1 MSIQFQE
8 IPANNLVPIFAT
20 EFDNTLAAKPGPMPW
35 KSLLIGQAV
44 EAIGGSTPEAE
55 KKWRPKV
62 DNTGKLVKVSSD
74 DEADAM
80 FGKGSQIAL
89 MARAFRKNAKYME
102 LYCIALLDNAAETL
116 SKAPDYSSSSTY
128 AVGDVVKHEN
138 KPYVCSTE
146 ISTAEQWT
154 AGHWTEI
161 QSSASSKTLTLT
173 GPASESGPLYLLI
186 GGQAVTVTVIADD
199 TAATIAANIAAKVN
213 SLTNLPVTATVASNV
228 VTLNAKCKGAAGN
241 EISVFL
247 NFNDGEKTPAGVGI
261 AEFGDGVD
269 RVFLAGG
276 AGDAELG
283 AGNVGNLIEGT
294 WFKSVGIG
302 KGDNTGTG
310 NVVYIKDILDE
321 RWKAVVQKDGVLYYG
336 VSGNKTAAVTAGESR
351 NSQLILIPGLPH
363 TPTPPC
369 ETATASMGAIAVIAL
384 NDPAVPL
391 SNWPV
396 KGIVAPKMEDR
407 LGFDSNNDILRAG
420 VAMLAAGDDGTVYLK
435 RCVTTYK
442 TNAMGASDTSYQ
454 QLEKVNTL
462 SYLRYDW
469 NNYLAGKYPHAKL
482 ADDGNEYGP
491 GQVVMTPKLGKAEI
505 LIRYKFWMSKGLVQ
519 NYDEFKANVVV
530 ERDPDDS
537 TALNFLIPADLIDQ
551 LLICK
556 SKIQFK

>member
-1 MSIQFQE
+1 MSIQYQE

-20 EFDNTLAAKPGPMPW
+20 EFDNSLASKPGPMPW
-35 KSLLIGQAV
+35 KNLLIGQAV
-44 EAIGGSTPEAE
+44 EAIGVSTPDAE

-74 DEADAM
+74 DEVDAM

-173 GPASESGPLYLLI
+173 GPASESGPLYLLV
-186 GGQAVTVTVIADD
+186 GGQPVTVTVVSGD

-213 SLTNLPVTATVASNV
+213 SLTNLPVTASVASNV
-228 VTLNAKCKGAAGN
+228 VTLAAKCKGAAGN
-241 EISVFL
+241 CISVFL
-247 NFNDGEKTPAGVGI
+247 NYNNGEKTPDGVGI
-261 AEFGDGVD
+261 TEFYDVD

-276 AGDAELG
+276 AGDAEFNYE
-283 AGNVGNLIEGT
+283 NVGNLIEGT
-294 WFKSVGIG
+294 WFKSICIG
-302 KGDNTGTG
+302 HGDNATTG
-310 NVVYIKDILDE
+310 NVAYIKDELDE
-321 RWKAVVQKDGVLYYG
+321 RWTAINQKDGVLYYG
-336 VSGNKTAAVTAGESR
+336 VSGNKTAAVVAGESR

-369 ETATASMGAIAVIAL
+369 ETAAASMGTIAVVAL

-396 KGIVAPKMEDR
+396 KGVVAPKMNDR

-420 VAMLAAGDDGTVYLK
+420 VAMLAAGEDGTVYLK

-454 QLEKVNTL
+454 QLEKVHTL
-462 SYLRYDW
+462 SFLRWDW

-491 GQVVMTPKLGKAEI
+491 GQSVMTPKLGKAEI
-505 LIRYKFWMSKGLVQ
+505 LIRYKYWMSKGLVQ
-519 NYDEFKANVVV
+519 NFEEFKANVVV

-551 LLICK
+551 FLICK